1 MLIGK
6 LYSKSLKGFFK
17 NSGSFMEFNILHTI
31 YLIINTY
38 ELNTMFKELWGVV
51 MVLIGYC
58 FDFKKVV

>member
-1 MLIGK
+1 
-6 LYSKSLKGFFK
+6 
-17 NSGSFMEFNILHTI
+17 MEFNILHKI